1 MKSFQSYLVIAPTEE
16 SARKETMKLAKSVGV
31 DIEKVSP
38 DVFFTRA
45 AKQEISIDQIREIKS
60 HIYQKPLQYTHK
72 FLVIENAHNATPE
85 AQSSLLKILE
95 EPPLHAI
102 LVLEAKNKFLLLPT
116 ITSRTVIIQNN
127 QYSPQTA
134 QTILDLSLGAA
145 LSQIADCQ
153 NPEAFLD
160 GQIIALT
167 AQLLKRARAKSVGLS
182 AISHAIEECAYTKQL
197 ISANVNAPFALTNLV
212 FTLKT
217 SS

>member
-85 AQSSLLKILE
+85 AQRSLLKILKK
-95 EPPLHAI
+95 PPLH
-102 LVLEAKNKFLLLPT
+102 
-116 ITSRTVIIQNN
+116 
-127 QYSPQTA
+127 
-134 QTILDLSLGAA
+134 TIL
-145 LSQIADCQ
+145 
-153 NPEAFLD
+153 FL
-160 GQIIALT
+160 
-167 AQLLKRARAKSVGLS
+167 
-182 AISHAIEECAYTKQL
+182 
-197 ISANVNAPFALTNLV
+197 
-212 FTLKT
+212 
-217 SS
+217 